1 MALFDDNDRKVRL
14 TVALP
19 PEQISEM
26 KAVAFDSDGNP
37 VPLARVVRAAI
48 DFGLRDI
55 RRHRSAGNRRRAAQA
70 L

>member
-1 MALFDDNDRKVRL
+1 MALFDGNRKVRL

-26 KAVAFDSDGNP
+26 KKVAFDSDGNP

-55 RRHRSAGNRRRAAQA
+55 HRNRSVGTRRAAQA
-70 L
+70 P